1 MRRLGVAAAMLAAG
15 LFVALLVYGVVTRS
29 PDRSLDESL
38 AAGEAVRPPGFE
50 LDVLETGDLG
60 ALGPKAGAAFSDRRL
75 DLAELR
81 GTPVVLNFWASWCD
95 PCREEAPLLERVWK
109 RERERGEVLFLGL
122 DQQDL
127 SEDARA
133 FMREF
138 GMTYPVVRDG
148 SNGTSRDWGVTGLP
162 ETWFVSADGKVTG
175 HVIGVIDQ
183 QQLAEGIASAR
194 SGRPVGA
201 EQGGDRRSTR

>member
-1 MRRLGVAAAMLAAG
+1 MRRVGVGAALLAAA

-38 AAGEAVRPPGFE
+38 AAGQAVRPPGFR
-50 LDVLETGDLG
+50 LDVLERGE
-60 ALGPKAGAAFSDRRL
+60 LGPLRPRVGRAFSDGRL
-75 DLAELR
+75 DLTELE

-109 RERERGEVLFLGL
+109 EERDRGEVLFLGL

-127 SEDARA
+127 SEDGRA

-138 GMTYPVVRDG
+138 GMSYPVVRDG
-148 SNGTSRDWGVTGLP
+148 SNGTARDWGVTGLP
-162 ETWFVSADGKVTG
+162 ETWFVSAEGKVTG
-175 HVIGVIDQ
+175 HVIGVIDER
-183 QQLAEGIASAR
+183 QLADGIASAR
-194 SGRPVGA
+194 SGRPAGA
-201 EQGGDRRSTR
+201 RQGGDRRSTR

>member
-1 MRRLGVAAAMLAAG
+1 MRRVGVGAALLAAA
-15 LFVALLVYGVVTRS
+15 LFVALLVYGVATRS

-50 LDVLETGDLG
+50 LEVLERGDLG
-60 ALGPKAGAAFSDRRL
+60 TLRSRVGPALSDDRL
-75 DLAELR
+75 DLTELE

-109 RERERGEVLFLGL
+109 EERDRGDVLFLGL

-127 SEDARA
+127 REDARA

-138 GMTYPVVRDG
+138 GMSYPVVRDG
-148 SNGTSRDWGVTGLP
+148 SNGTARDWGVTGLP
-162 ETWFVSADGKVTG
+162 ETWFVSAEGEVTG
-175 HVIGVIDQ
+175 HVIGVIDER
-183 QQLAEGIASAR
+183 QLAEGIASAR
-194 SGRPVGA
+194 SGRPAGA
-201 EQGGDRRSTR
+201 RQGGDRRSTR